1 MLKGHVFKEQKFGN
15 EIFALFIDT
24 FLAGHCGVING
35 YKNSMGVSYS
45 GSNVTVASGAV
56 CIKGRF
62 LEEDSSTPIDA
73 GTNTL
78 FCKLVLEIDLDK
90 ENTSSQLNQASY
102 KIITGANDY
111 PSLTQDNIVG
121 TNSGVYQYE
130 LARFKTGISGITNFT
145 DSRTFLDFDSIYE
158 ELETQSNIVFK
169 DELASVLAD
178 YVTNSGLSDTL
189 ANYLS
194 KSGGTLTGNLNA
206 RHIAPSSSNTYN
218 LGSSTA
224 LWKQLWVREL
234 QSTYTR
240 IYNSGEVS
248 IFGVFN
254 SASFRSQQNVNTF
267 MPISASAFNVNSS
280 KRYKKNIE
288 KLSEE
293 EANKILDVDV
303 VKFDY
308 KNEENGTGVVGVIA
322 EDVYKILP
330 NVVTTIKL
338 DGEQVPD
345 SVDYSKFVPYLMKK
359 IQMLEK
365 EVQELRGGTD
375 EPEN

>member
-1 MLKGHVFKEQKFGN
+1 MTNKELMYVEDALGHECFMKTCSK
-15 EIFALFIDT
+15 
-24 FLAGHCGVING
+24 
-35 YKNSMGVSYS
+35 
-45 GSNVTVASGAV
+45 
-56 CIKGRF
+56 
-62 LEEDSSTPIDA
+62 
-73 GTNTL
+73 
-78 FCKLVLEIDLDK
+78 
-90 ENTSSQLNQASY
+90 NTSSQLNQASY